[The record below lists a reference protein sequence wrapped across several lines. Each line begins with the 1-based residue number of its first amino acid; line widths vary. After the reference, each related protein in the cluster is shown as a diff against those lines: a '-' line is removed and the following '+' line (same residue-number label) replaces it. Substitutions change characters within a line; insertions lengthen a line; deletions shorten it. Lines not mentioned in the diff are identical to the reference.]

1 MITLAPIA
9 THIADAVAFVFAV
22 CLFIGFGELR
32 RRFLRL
38 VERIKNRK
46 P

>member
-1 MITLAPIA
+1 MITLVPIL
-9 THIADAVAFVFAV
+9 THIANAVAFVVALLLLV
-22 CLFIGFGELR
+22 GMHELR